1 MTCDQEQSPAL
12 ILRILRAMSSAI
24 ISLFLLLDALVASLA
39 FFTGHF
45 LELIYTKPE
54 SFRIRVRSLS
64 HHSSL

>member
-24 ISLFLLLDALVASLA
+24 IGLFLLLDALVASPA

-45 LELIYTKPE
+45 LGLVNAKPE